1 MSMQKESSDAE
12 ELAEELEA
20 DLEDSISAHQNLIE
34 ELSFLF
40 GKDLVMQVEQIDIAD
55 INLNQDI
62 IECISAGVKQL
73 KALKHNPQA
82 QVDYLASL
90 NAGEQL
96 VLCLWIKDMDLL
108 EKIQDHPYTQ

>member
-1 MSMQKESSDAE
+1 MQKESSDSE

-20 DLEDSISAHQNLIE
+20 DLDDSINAHQQLLE

-40 GKDLVMQVEQIDIAD
+40 GKDLVMQVEEIDIAD

-73 KALKHNPQA
+73 KELKHKPQA
-82 QVDYLASL
+82 QLDYLASL
-90 NAGEQL
+90 TAGEQL

-108 EKIQDHPYTQ
+108 EKIQVRSFIQ